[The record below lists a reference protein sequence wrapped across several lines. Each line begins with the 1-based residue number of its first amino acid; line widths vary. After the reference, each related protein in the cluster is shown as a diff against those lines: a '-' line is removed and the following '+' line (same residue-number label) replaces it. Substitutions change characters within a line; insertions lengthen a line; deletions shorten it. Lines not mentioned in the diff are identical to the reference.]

1 MKILLRILSIL
12 CAFITASFAYT
23 FIFLLMSE
31 TEDKGIV
38 AIFNVIMLALFG
50 FAAYKL
56 WILASGKQKKQS
68 KKTQP
73 STWLPEPHIQKDT
86 RTPEERRMD
95 ALLRIDAITELPVE
109 DAPGIILKPGEI
121 CHYSTS
127 AHMVTTKNVV
137 TGYKGGSVGA
147 SVKVAKGFYLRTGS
161 SRGTPIREDVR
172 TLHHGTLY
180 MTNQRIIF
188 VGEKGFDYQI
198 SKLTALTPMGYDGL
212 TLQFGTKNYSLIM
225 HEPYWIFKILELL
238 QKQ

>member
-1 MKILLRILSIL
+1 MKIVLLILSVFSACMSAI
-12 CAFITASFAYT
+12 FAYCLF
-23 FIFLLMSE
+23 FIITSE
-31 TEDKGIV
+31 TEDKILFT
-38 AIFNVIMLALFG
+38 ILTLAVMAAFG

-56 WILASGKQKKQS
+56 WSISSGKHKKQFGKVS
-68 KKTQP
+68 P

-95 ALLRIDAITELPVE
+95 ALLRIDAVTVLPVE

-198 SKLTALTPMGYDGL
+198 SKLTALTPIGYDGL
-212 TLQFGTKNYSLIM
+212 TLQFGTKSYSLMM

>member
-1 MKILLRILSIL
+1 MKVIFRILS
-12 CAFITASFAYT
+12 AFTAFMAAIFAYCLF
-23 FIFLLMSE
+23 FIITSE
-31 TEDKGIV
+31 TEDKTLFTILTIV
-38 AIFNVIMLALFG
+38 VMALFG

-56 WILASGKQKKQS
+56 WILSSGKQKKQS
-68 KKTQP
+68 KKIQP

-95 ALLRIDAITELPVE
+95 ALLRIDAVTELPVE

>member
-1 MKILLRILSIL
+1 MKILLRILS
-12 CAFITASFAYT
+12 AFTAFMAAIFAYGLF
-23 FIFLLMSE
+23 FIITSE
-31 TEDKGIV
+31 TEDKTLFTVLTFIV
-38 AIFNVIMLALFG
+38 MALFG

-56 WILASGKQKKQS
+56 WKLASGKQKKQS
-68 KKTQP
+68 KKIQP

-95 ALLRIDAITELPVE
+95 ALLRIDAVTVLPVE

-137 TGYKGGSVGA
+137 TGYKGGSIGA
-147 SVKVAKGFYLRTGS
+147 SVKIAKGFYLRSSS
-161 SRGTPIREDVR
+161 SRGTTIREDVR
-172 TLHHGTLY
+172 TLHNGTLY

-212 TLQFGTKNYSLIM
+212 NLQFGTKNYSLIM

>member
-1 MKILLRILSIL
+1 MKVIFRILS
-12 CAFITASFAYT
+12 AFTAFMAAIFAYCLF
-23 FIFLLMSE
+23 FIITSE
-31 TEDKGIV
+31 TEDKTLFTILTV
-38 AIFNVIMLALFG
+38 VVMTLFG

-56 WILASGKQKKQS
+56 WTLSSGKQKKQS
-68 KKTQP
+68 KKIQP

-95 ALLRIDAITELPVE
+95 TLLRIDAVTELPVE
-109 DAPGIILKPGEI
+109 DAPGIILKTGEI

-127 AHMVTTKNVV
+127 AHMVTTKNIV